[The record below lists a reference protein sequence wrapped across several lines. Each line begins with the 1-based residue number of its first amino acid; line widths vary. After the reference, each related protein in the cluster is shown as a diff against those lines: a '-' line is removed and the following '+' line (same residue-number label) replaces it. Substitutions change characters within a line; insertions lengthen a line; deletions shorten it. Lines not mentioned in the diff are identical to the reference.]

1 MKAAFFLGPGK
12 IEVREVDRPQVAE
25 GEVLI
30 RVAACAICGT
40 DVRIFQHG
48 HTHVVPPQITGH
60 EIAGEIVEV
69 GKGVTGYQVGDK
81 VAVITVIS
89 CGRCSYC
96 RRGWQNLCPE
106 QKYIG
111 YDYPGGFAEYMKMPK
126 VGVDRGNLLVL
137 PPDIDLLEASLIEP
151 LSCVINGQSYLRV
164 GLGETV
170 LIIGAGPIGC
180 MHVAMA
186 KNQGAGKIF
195 LADLSG
201 ERLQLAQRAGADVYI
216 HSAKEDLKSRIRELT
231 GNLGV
236 DVVIVAASSGTAQEQ
251 ALELV
256 APRGRISLFGGLPK
270 DKPTILFNSN
280 IVHYKEVGVFGVF
293 ASHASQ
299 YEEAAKLIHAR
310 RVDAKSLITHVLPL
324 EKLMEGI
331 ELVRTGQALKA
342 VIAMEEKR

>member
-12 IEVREVDRPQVAE
+12 MEIQETDLPRVEE

-30 RVAACAICGT
+30 KVAACAICGT

-48 HTHVVPPQITGH
+48 HSHVVPPQITGH

-69 GKGVTGYQVGDK
+69 GKGVDGYRVGDK

-96 RRGWQNLCPE
+96 RRGLQNLCPV

-111 YDYPGGFAEYMKMPK
+111 YDYPGGFAEYMKMPRK
-126 VGVDRGNLLVL
+126 GVERGNLLVL
-137 PPDIDLLEASLIEP
+137 PPDADLLECSLVEP
-151 LSCVINGQSYLRV
+151 LSCVINGQSYLNI

-180 MHVAMA
+180 MHVVMA
-186 KNQGAGKIF
+186 RNRGAGKIF
-195 LADLSG
+195 LADISE
-201 ERLQLAQRAGADVYI
+201 ERLHLAQRVNADCYI
-216 HSAKEDLKSRIRELT
+216 NSNRESLKEVVLRATD
-231 GNLGV
+231 GLGV
-236 DVVIVAASSGTAQEQ
+236 NVVIVAASSGSAQEE
-251 ALELV
+251 ALDLV
-256 APRGRISLFGGLPK
+256 APQGRISLFGGLPK
-270 DKPTILFNSN
+270 DKPTITFNSN

-299 YEEAAKLIHAR
+299 YEEAAKLIYAQRVKAR
-310 RVDAKSLITHVLPL
+310 ELITHILPL
-324 EKLMEGI
+324 EEVVEGI
-331 ELVRTGQALKA
+331 ELVRTGKALKA
-342 VIAMEEKR
+342 VISMEK